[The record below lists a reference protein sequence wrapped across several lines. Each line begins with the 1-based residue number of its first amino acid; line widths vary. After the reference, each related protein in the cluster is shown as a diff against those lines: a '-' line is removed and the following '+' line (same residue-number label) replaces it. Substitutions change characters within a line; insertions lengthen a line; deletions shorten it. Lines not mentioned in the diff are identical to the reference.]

1 MIMALQIELH
11 HRHCPLSPDQE
22 ERITRQLEAL
32 GSRMEHVSE
41 PVADMRLEYYDQQR
55 RVTADLRLQM
65 GPGGHHLISHQAAE
79 TADRAAFLAVKDVE
93 RQMERELSAMR
104 GEHTYGV
111 PSRRLPEEMRPN
123 PPGDE
128 KT

>member
-1 MIMALQIELH
+1 MKRFLALLTALCLLAACAAAEGT
-11 HRHCPLSPDQE
+11 DATQE
-22 ERITRQLEAL
+22 VAAERD
-32 GSRMEHVSE
+32 G
-41 PVADMRLEYYDQQR
+41 DRLLMTVENR
-55 RVTADLRLQM
+55 
-65 GPGGHHLISHQAAE
+65 AAE
-79 TADRAAFLAVKDVE
+79 TADRAAFLAVKDME

-111 PSRRLPEEMRPN
+111 PSRRLPEELRPN